1 MTGALDDLRVLDFS
15 HLLFGPFATQMLGDL
30 GADVIKVERPVKGDL
45 FRDIPPFFNKKVGDI
60 ENPSYLAWNRNK
72 RSLSIDL
79 KHPDGKAILL
89 ELAAKADVFVQN
101 FRPGVLDKLGF
112 GYEALSKLNPG
123 LIYCSGSG
131 YGESGPYLERPG
143 QDLLVQGLSG
153 LMSVTG
159 RADNPPTPLGVSIA
173 DQLGSYHMVYG
184 ILAALHHRTR
194 TGRGQK
200 IEVDLLR
207 ALIAHQ
213 MQEFVT
219 TLNTGNRFRRPN
231 SGIAHPGMPAPFG
244 TYRTLDG
251 FINIAMNPLA
261 KLVDALD
268 APELLRYDDP
278 ATLFERRDEVHAA
291 IEAVTARKPTAHWME
306 RLLARDLWCG
316 EVRAQEDVPDD
327 PQVRHMDVFT
337 SVAHPLIGEIKTVNV
352 PIKFSETPGAVRT
365 HPPSVGEHTR
375 AILLELG
382 RSDGEV
388 DRLVASGAVYEHPS
402 VAGSAECT

>member
-1 MTGALDDLRVLDFS
+1 MTGALDGLKILDFS

-45 FRDIPPFFNKKVGDI
+45 FREIPPFFNRKVGGL

-79 KHPDGKAILL
+79 KHPDGKAALM
-89 ELAAKADVFVQN
+89 ELVAVSDVFVQN
-101 FRPGVLDKLGF
+101 FRPGVLDRLGF
-112 GYEALSKLNPG
+112 GYEALAAINPR

-131 YGESGPYLERPG
+131 YGEDGPYLARPG
-143 QDLLVQGLSG
+143 QDLLLQGLSG

-159 RADNPPTPLGVSIA
+159 RADAAPTPLGVAIA

-184 ILAALHHRTR
+184 ILAALHHRSQ

-207 ALIAHQ
+207 ALLAHQ

-219 TLNTGNRFRRPN
+219 ILNTGAHFSRPN

-244 TYRTLDG
+244 AYRTSDG
-251 FINIAMNPLA
+251 YLNIAMNPLDVLA
-261 KLVDALD
+261 EALE
-268 APELLRYDDP
+268 ASELKRFDDP
-278 ATLFERRDEVHAA
+278 ATLFDQRDEVHAA
-291 IEAVTARKPTAHWME
+291 IEAVTALKPTAYWME

-316 EVRAQEDVPDD
+316 EVQAQEDVPDD
-327 PQVRHMDVFT
+327 PQVRYMNAFT
-337 SVAHPLIGEIKTVNV
+337 SVEHPLIGPIRTVNV
-352 PIKFSETPGAVRT
+352 PVTFSETPGEVRT
-365 HPPSVGEHTR
+365 HPPSVGEHSR
-375 AILLELG
+375 AILRELG
-382 RSDGEV
+382 RTDAEV
-388 DRLVASGAVYEHPS
+388 DRLIAAGAVYEHPS
-402 VAGSAECT
+402 VAEGAA